1 MSVLE
6 RVKLHFVESFDDV
19 QAFMEWFGNLDAEA
33 AIGVDTETT
42 GFKWHGS
49 DHIRMVQVGD
59 GEHGWALEWERFSG
73 LFAAALKLH
82 EGPIDM
88 MNAKFD
94 YPFLRKSGITLP
106 KAQIRDVG
114 VMSHVLEPH
123 MSRALKNQAKRHLD
137 PRANALQWR
146 LDEAIGSHGGWTW
159 ATVPCDFEPYWSYA
173 ALDPVLTY
181 LLSEHHL
188 PLVQEQAPYA
198 YELENAFQWVAL
210 NMETLGVPVDV
221 EYAQSFYDKFTQYC
235 EEVENWCLKE
245 YRVKPGSNAAVI
257 QVLVAA
263 GFEFS
268 KATKS
273 GAVSLDKEVLEGI
286 DHPLAQAVLQRRQLQ
301 KIASTYLRF
310 YVEHADSNGRI
321 HPSINTLG
329 ARTSRM
335 SMSEPNFQNL
345 PTRGSNPGVKVVR
358 QCVASRPG
366 YTLVF
371 ADFDQ
376 IEMRGLAIMSSDP
389 GLIDAFHSQ
398 DDFFVNVARSVYGDP
413 SLVKADSRR
422 QPVKNTM
429 YAKIYGAG
437 LQKQALTAG
446 VSIDQIK
453 FVNDSLNAAFP
464 GIEAFSNETLYAALA
479 TASGDSLGYTT
490 CPLTGRR
497 HYADR
502 GKEYALV
509 NYKIQGWAAAL
520 FKQKL
525 LEADAAGLGDYMIVP
540 VHDEIIL
547 EVPDEDVND
556 VVHTLRKVMNDDRQ
570 FPVPISASVAT
581 GKRWGEKKEW
591 EDE

>member
-1 MSVLE
+1 VSVLSSC
-6 RVKLHFVESFDDV
+6 KLHLIESFDEA
-19 QAFMEWFGNLDAEA
+19 QAFMDWFGNFDAEA
-33 AIGVDTETT
+33 AVGVDTETT

-49 DHIRMVQVGD
+49 DHVRMVQVGD
-59 GEHGWALEWERFSG
+59 GIHGWAMQWDRWSG
-73 LFAAALKLH
+73 LFAAAMKLH

-94 YPFLRKSGITLP
+94 YPFLRKGGVLLP
-106 KAQIRDVG
+106 KSQIRDVG
-114 VMSHVLEPH
+114 VMAHILEPH
-123 MSRALKNQAKRHLD
+123 MSRALKNQAKRHID
-137 PRANALQWR
+137 PQANALQWR
-146 LDEAIGSHGGWTW
+146 LDEAIGAHGGWTW

-188 PLVQEQAPYA
+188 PTVQEQAPYA

-221 EYAQSFYDKFTQYC
+221 EYAQLHYDKFMRYC
-235 EEVENWCLKE
+235 EEVEDWCKHE
-245 YRVKPGSNAAVI
+245 YGIKPGSNAAVV
-257 QVLVAA
+257 QVLSRA

-268 KATKS
+268 KATAS
-273 GAVSLDKEVLEGI
+273 GAVSLDKEVLGGI
-286 DHPLAQAVLQRRQLQ
+286 EHPLAKAVLQRRQLQ

-310 YVEHADSNGRI
+310 YVEHVDSDGRI

-345 PTRGSNPGVKVVR
+345 PVRGGNPGIKVVR
-358 QCVASRPG
+358 NCVRSREG

-376 IEMRGLAIMSSDP
+376 IEMRGLAIMSSDQ
-389 GLIDAFHSQ
+389 GLIDAFNRPE
-398 DDFFVNVARSVYGDP
+398 DFFVTIARNLYGDTTLEKSDP
-413 SLVKADSRR
+413 RR
-422 QPVKNTM
+422 QPTKNGM

-437 LQKQALTAG
+437 IQKQAVTAG
-446 VSIDQIK
+446 VSYDVMRFI
-453 FVNDSLNAAFP
+453 NDSLNIAYP
-464 GIEAFSNETLYAALA
+464 GVERFASHTLAEALSR
-479 TASGDSLGYTT
+479 ASGDSLGYTT

-497 HYADR
+497 HYAER

-525 LEADAAGLGDYMIVP
+525 LEADAAGLDPYMIIP

-547 EVPDEDVND
+547 EVPDSDVRD
-556 VVHTLRKVMNDDRQ
+556 VVYTLHKVMNDDKTY
-570 FPVPISASVAT
+570 PVPISASVAT

-591 EDE
+591 EE

>member
-6 RVKLHFVESFDDV
+6 RVKLHLVESFDDA
-19 QAFMEWFGNLDAEA
+19 QEFMEWFGNLDADA
-33 AIGVDTETT
+33 AVGVDTETT
-42 GFKWHGS
+42 GFKWHSG
-49 DHIRMVQVGD
+49 DRVRMVQVGD
-59 GEHGWALEWERFSG
+59 GVHGWAMRWDRYSG
-73 LFAAALKLH
+73 LFEAAVKLH

-94 YPFLRKSGITLP
+94 YPFIRNEGITLP

-123 MSRALKNQAKRHLD
+123 MSRALKNQSKRHID
-137 PRANALQWR
+137 PMANALQWR
-146 LDEAIGSHGGWTW
+146 LDEAIGAHGGWTW
-159 ATVPCDFEPYWSYA
+159 ANVPCDFEPYWSYA

-210 NMETLGVPVDV
+210 EMETLGVPVNV
-221 EYAQSFYDKFTQYC
+221 EYAQEHYDKFTQYC
-235 EEVENWCLKE
+235 DRVEEWCLRE
-245 YRVKPGSNAAVI
+245 YNVKPGSNAAVVR
-257 QVLVAA
+257 VLSRA

-268 KATKS
+268 KATAS
-273 GAVSLDKEVLEGI
+273 GAISLDKEVLSGI

-301 KIASTYLRF
+301 KIASTYLRH
-310 YVEHADSNGRI
+310 YIEHVDANGRI

-335 SMSEPNFQNL
+335 SMSDPNFQNL
-345 PTRGSNPGVKVVR
+345 PTRGRNPGIKVVR
-358 QCVASRPG
+358 NCVEARSG
-366 YTLVF
+366 FTLVF

-376 IEMRGLAIMSSDP
+376 IEMRGLAIMSQDP
-389 GLIDAFHSQ
+389 GLITAFHSP

-413 SLVKADSRR
+413 TLVKSDPRR

-446 VSIDQIK
+446 VSVDQIR
-453 FVNDSLNAAFP
+453 FVNDSLNASYP
-464 GIEAFSNETLYAALA
+464 GIDTFANETLYAALA

-547 EVPDEDVND
+547 EVPNEDVRD
-556 VVHTLRKVMNDDRQ
+556 VVHTLHRCMNDAKQ

-581 GKRWGEKKEW
+581 GKRWGEKTEW
-591 EDE
+591 KDE